1 MDNEKDLVQEVTPVQ
16 ENIPESTPKKTK
28 KAAPSRSKILY
39 YGLLAVFSAVFLL
52 SAVYLASYFLQNS
65 QAEGNYDAMASIR
78 ESVLS
83 SIAQDTEATQATQPT
98 DATDSTEATQPTAPT
113 EPVMLPEL
121 VPLYEINN
129 YLVGY
134 LSIPCV
140 EVDLPV
146 VQTPDKPDYYLRRDF
161 YTNEYS
167 TPGCLYVREKC
178 NVFAPSD
185 SVVIY
190 GHAMRNQ
197 TMFGQLYKFQDKAFW
212 EENQTFTFDTLYER
226 HTYQIFAVF
235 KTSGTQR
242 RDDGTPLG
250 YPYHRFN
257 DAASKEEFD
266 KFVADIKGAAFQA
279 DTSYVGATFF
289 ETGITPQYGDKLL
302 CLSTCE
308 NTIDNGRLVIMA
320 VRIA

>member
-1 MDNEKDLVQEVTPVQ
+1 MDHENNEIQQAP
-16 ENIPESTPKKTK
+16 
-28 KAAPSRSKILY
+28 AAPEKPKRAVPSQSKIMY
-39 YGLLAVFSAVFLL
+39 YSLLAVFSAVFLL
-52 SAVYLASYFLQNS
+52 CVVFLLTYFLQNNEV
-65 QAEGNYDAMASIR
+65 EGNYDAMASIR
-78 ESVLS
+78 ESVLA
-83 SIAQDTEATQATQPT
+83 SIAQDNETSQATQPPDT
-98 DATDSTEATQPTAPT
+98 NEGTLATKPTQPTEPT
-113 EPVMLPEL
+113 ILPEL
-121 VPLYEINN
+121 QPLYDINN

-134 LSIPCV
+134 LTIPAA

-178 NVFAPSD
+178 DVFAPSD
-185 SVVIY
+185 NVVIY
-190 GHAMRNQ
+190 GHAMRNE
-197 TMFGQLYKFQDKAFW
+197 TMFGQLYKFQDKEFW
-212 EENQTFTFDTLYER
+212 EANQIFTFDTLYER
-226 HTYQIFAVF
+226 HVYQIFAVF

-257 DAASKEEFD
+257 DAESQEEFD
-266 KFVADIKGAAFQA
+266 KFIADIKGAAWTS
-279 DTSYVGATFF
+279 DTTYVGHTFY

-308 NTIDNGRLVIMA
+308 KTIDNGRLVIMA

>member
-1 MDNEKDLVQEVTPVQ
+1 MDNEKDEILE
-16 ENIPESTPKKTK
+16 ELPESIPVKEKKP
-28 KAAPSRSKILY
+28 APSRSKLMY
-39 YGLLAVFSAVFLL
+39 YSLLAVFSAVFLL
-52 SAVYLASYFLQNS
+52 SAVYLVSYFMGNS
-65 QAEGNYDAMASIR
+65 EAEGNYDAMASIR
-78 ESVLS
+78 ESVLA
-83 SIAQDTEATQATQPT
+83 SIAQDSKPTEPTQPLET
-98 DATDSTEATQPTAPT
+98 TPTTLPSQPTEPT

-121 VPLYEINN
+121 QPLYEINN

-134 LSIPCV
+134 LVIPGA

-146 VQTPDKPDYYLRRDF
+146 VQTPDKPNYYLRRDF

-178 NVFAPSD
+178 DVFAPSD
-185 SVVIY
+185 NVVIY

-197 TMFGQLYKFQDKAFW
+197 TMFGQLHKFQDKAFW
-212 EENQTFTFDTLYER
+212 EEHQTFTFDTLYER
-226 HTYQIFAVF
+226 HVYQIFAVF

-242 RDDGTPLG
+242 RDDGTALG

-257 DAASKEEFD
+257 DAKSREDFD
-266 KFVADIKGAAFQA
+266 KFIADIKGAAFLE
-279 DTSYVGATFF
+279 DTTYVGETFY

-308 NTIDNGRLVIMA
+308 KTIDNGRLVIMA
-320 VRIA
+320 VRIS